1 MNERNEDFDEMLDSC
16 YDEAEMFGQTFS
28 PSDILFNCDPIA
40 YRVYSGNWE
49 SEREE
54 EEEE

>member
-54 EEEE
+54 EEE